1 MAKFVRIQSEK
12 TINVTAGLQHQDVTN
27 PDAHIPDRLKISPS
41 WPKLTVLIKR
51 GAHWYPA
58 EIAEWNTVKALA
70 NDKILT
76 IGETSDNC
84 DDNEVVAKSED
95 LKRNTEEVEQS
106 TRRGRKNQSLADIVA
121 DSNDRKE

>member
-1 MAKFVRIQSEK
+1 MSKFVRIQSEK

-27 PDAHIPDRLKISPS
+27 PDAHIPDRLKVSPS

-76 IGETSDNC
+76 IGEFSDTC
-84 DDNEVVAKSED
+84 DDVELKAKAEE
-95 LKRNTEEVEQS
+95 LKRTAAEVEQTS
-106 TRRGRKNQSLADIVA
+106 TKRGSKNQSLADIV
-121 DSNDRKE
+121 NNGEE

>member
-84 DDNEVVAKSED
+84 DDNEVVAKSEE

>member
-27 PDAHIPDRLKISPS
+27 PDAHIPDRLKVSPS

-84 DDNEVVAKSED
+84 DDNEVVAKSEE

-106 TRRGRKNQSLADIVA
+106 ARRGRKNQSLADIVG
-121 DSNDRKE
+121 DGNDGKE